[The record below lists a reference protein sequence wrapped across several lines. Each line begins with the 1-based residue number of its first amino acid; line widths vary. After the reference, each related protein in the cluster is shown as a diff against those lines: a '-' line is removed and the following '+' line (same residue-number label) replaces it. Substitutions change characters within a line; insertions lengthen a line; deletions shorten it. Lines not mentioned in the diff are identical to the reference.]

1 MALSN
6 LKENT
11 LLEEEDF
18 CFSVCLIP
26 EFQNEWSRPKRIING
41 KVLDE
46 YRIMSYSYHGI
57 GIFYDGEYRS
67 DYCNK
72 IIKHTLVTTGRGLM
86 SSVGEEQ
93 CTIKLAWLRM
103 FENVYNVG
111 EGELGGGESTIHG
124 QHRH

>member
-1 MALSN
+1 MNGVAPNVL
-6 LKENT
+6 LMVKFWMNT
-11 LLEEEDF
+11 VF
-18 CFSVCLIP
+18 
-26 EFQNEWSRPKRIING
+26 
-41 KVLDE
+41 
-46 YRIMSYSYHGI
+46 MSYSYHGI

-111 EGELGGGESTIHG
+111 EGEVGGGESTIHG